1 MINKRNLFAGW
12 KDAMLP
18 LCFTFS
24 SLVNIA
30 FYYLGLAFVE
40 NPAREYGFILFC
52 IAFAVCSGLTVLYI
66 LRKERFSLKT
76 WLFWILT
83 IGFYLVCFG
92 LGLVSFG
99 LDSRMFEYLQQFIV
113 FCLPAFFIGI
123 CAGKWRT
130 DRCLIPLLEKMSLL
144 VLPAAVIYLNQVLF
158 NANPFNYGRDLGI
171 IHYMSFA
178 YTLMPF
184 LLALILQFSDGAS
197 LELPLIG
204 SVTRRPQ
211 LVRGVMILIYWIV
224 IYSSGTRG
232 TVICVLLFCLLALL
246 LRLAHREPV
255 RKIGLISG
263 LMLLA
268 LLFNLYVYAP
278 AGMRWLDRMD
288 IFLTGLS
295 EGKLVT
301 SVDSED
307 VADKVDDWVAADPD
321 RTEPPAT
328 LPTEESIPA
337 ETPGA
342 SEPDNNKPK
351 IRNRGTL
358 YEIAVKEF
366 LKSPVTGM
374 GPGGYSDKYNIYP
387 HNAILELL
395 AETGLA
401 GTLVMFLL
409 VVLALKKLLVDAWHD
424 RQARY
429 FLLIIL
435 AYAIR
440 ANISGTFW
448 ECSALLCALG
458 FGSAFQPEK
467 PRKRSD
473 HAEA

>member
-1 MINKRNLFAGW
+1 MINRSDLFTIW
-12 KDAMLP
+12 KKAMLP

-24 SLVNIA
+24 SLTNII

-52 IAFAVCSGLTVLYI
+52 VAFAVCSGLTVLYLI
-66 LRKERFSLKT
+66 RTERFSWKT
-76 WLFWILT
+76 WALCGCAML
-83 IGFYLVCFG
+83 FYLVSFAIG
-92 LGLVSFG
+92 FASFG
-99 LDSRMFEYLQQFIV
+99 LDSLLFEYAQQFIV

-123 CAGKWRT
+123 CAAKWRT
-130 DRCLIPLLEKMSLL
+130 DRHLIPMLEKMSVL

-184 LLALILQFSDGAS
+184 LLAHILQFSDGAA
-197 LELPLIG
+197 LELPLVKRPI
-204 SVTRRPQ
+204 RHPQ
-211 LVRGVMILIYWIV
+211 LVRAALILVYWVV

-232 TVICVLLFCLLALL
+232 TVICVLCFCLLLAILKLL
-246 LRLAHREPV
+246 HRQSV
-255 RKIGLISG
+255 KKAALISG
-263 LMLLA
+263 VMVLA

-278 AGMRWLDRMD
+278 AGMRWLSRMD
-288 IFLTGLS
+288 IFLNGLS

-301 SVDSED
+301 SVDGDAVEENID
-307 VADKVDDWVAADPD
+307 EWVAADPNQPEE
-321 RTEPPAT
+321 TEPADSDST
-328 LPTEESIPA
+328 GNVTE
-337 ETPGA
+337 PGDV
-342 SEPDNNKPK
+342 EQNTQ

-366 LKSPVTGM
+366 LKSPLTGM
-374 GPGGYSDKYNIYP
+374 GPGGYSEKYHIYP

-409 VVLALKKLLVDAWHD
+409 VVLALKKLLADAWLD
-424 RQARY
+424 KDAQY
-429 FLLIIL
+429 FLLIIM

-458 FGSAFQPEK
+458 FAFAYEPEK
-467 PRKRSD
+467 KQKKLKK
-473 HAEA
+473 